1 MPHLLAVLTKI
12 NIYSFRYC
20 ITEIIM
26 EESAQIILS
35 LSAELTAKS
44 QFRIYVVQRYA
55 IAKIKFDV

>member
-1 MPHLLAVLTKI
+1 
-12 NIYSFRYC
+12 
-20 ITEIIM
+20 M